1 MSTNTILE
9 LRQADATSVYANGD
23 FEVQL
28 TQDVILDDGSIWSLK
43 NAMIDTRLET
53 NVIVLE
59 DDITVQTA
67 SCPFFNDL
75 QDFPASIATNKFVDG
90 TPSDYKQTMLD
101 YAPMKY
107 IDTGAIP
114 NLVQVNS
121 WNYTIYTTNAT
132 AGPGKIS
139 KYATTYEY
147 LNEFNQVCYTHG
159 SVSFIKTPNGPVS
172 KVDTFPTVIGQAG
185 SFSVKQN
192 NIPNDWGVNFSLNP
206 NTAPVEGIVYK
217 PYSMTNQFVLKKGV
231 YSADEIA
238 QLITE
243 AMTTNFGGS
252 AFSMVQSP
260 YLWKAESFEVG
271 YDQPDGSP
279 GKIEQPVIFCD
290 PSLSYA
296 LTFKTGIK
304 QWIGTSQIAV
314 EVDSVSQRY
323 SFVFNHFPCY
333 DSTGKNICV
342 KYGRFNQDTTK
353 PIQGIAHYGGIFFQS
368 LTATDSKG
376 NYYDFWGGKLGFQV
390 SDIISNQQLV
400 GTLESNRFGLT
411 GAFYEYYLGIGQTNT
426 SGFFGLD
433 SCVVKDV
440 GTNGNW
446 FEESSFA
453 AGSSVLY
460 STINTTVPL
469 RAALTLPQ
477 LQNQFSHYVLSC
489 DLYFTQMIGGVN
501 SYKNF
506 HGVITKYY
514 SFASFC
520 YGDTGGAFE
529 YIHSG
534 APVVIK
540 SVRVRLLTPSKQT
553 DPLLGV
559 DNSLYFQVIRN
570 TPNLVK
576 SIN

>member
-23 FEVQL
+23 YEVQL
-28 TQDVILDDGSIWSLK
+28 TQDITLNSGDVWSLK

-59 DDITVQTA
+59 DDITIQTA

-75 QDFPASIATNKFVDG
+75 QDFSASIATNKFVDG

-101 YAPMKY
+101 YCPMKY

-114 NLVQVNS
+114 NLIQINS

-147 LNEFNQVCYTHG
+147 LNEYGQVSYTHG

-314 EVDSVSQRY
+314 EFDSVSQRY

-368 LTATDSKG
+368 LTATDSNG
-376 NYYDFWGGKLGFQV
+376 NYYNFWGKLGFDV
-390 SDIISNQQLV
+390 SQIISNQQLV

-540 SVRVRLLTPSKQT
+540 SVRVRLLTPSKQP